1 MANTTPR
8 KTVSRELFERV
19 QRLHLSN
26 EARALMRR
34 RCTGPES
41 LFIMASMERDGQH
54 AWQPIANANF
64 PKEDHLIGL
73 LVCEQLNRL
82 NPGLTFRVY
91 SLSAALAANAS

>member
-19 QRLHLSN
+19 QHLHLSDA
-26 EARALMRR
+26 ARNLMRR
-34 RCTGPES
+34 RCTGPDS
-41 LFIMASMERDGQH
+41 LFIMAHMELNGQQ

-91 SLSAALAANAS
+91 SLSAALAASAS